1 MTKTSSVLP
10 RKSPD
15 LFRNFRKSSATIV
28 WPSESS
34 GIFRKSSKES
44 SLICLYDKQNNTWLL
59 VDMKFIFSC
68 STWYLT
74 RSLRSTHKTSS
85 WTNTLSSA
93 PMCYHLFIKG
103 VWWSSNTNKADLWLI
118 RLLFTYLQIT
128 APQIWNLIFCYVFN
142 CLSLIFWYSSIS
154 LGKCFDSSSTSSDLK
169 FCKVKEET
177 FRYYLC

>member
-1 MTKTSSVLP
+1 MFVWYMAACSSHVQL
-10 RKSPD
+10 D
-15 LFRNFRKSSATIV
+15 I
-28 WPSESS
+28 
-34 GIFRKSSKES
+34 
-44 SLICLYDKQNNTWLL
+44 SLVRCAQL
-59 VDMKFIFSC
+59 VRHQVEQIP
-68 STWYLT
+68 YL
-74 RSLRSTHKTSS
+74 R
-85 WTNTLSSA
+85 A
-93 PMCYHLFIKG
+93 PMYCRVFIKG
-103 VWWSSNTNKADLWLI
+103 VWWSPNTNKADLWLI